1 MPWDTFMKDEAVT
14 AAAVGGGSQSTSPA
28 DVKDEAAIAA
38 ALGDAHAGDQA
49 VIAATIR
56 GMALN
61 RQLAALNRQHETH
74 TQFARWP
81 SRSSRH
87 RGSNPPDHPSSSG
100 RPGPPGR
107 SHVRFPGVGMPPP
120 GS

>member
-28 DVKDEAAIAA
+28 AVKDEAAIAA
-38 ALGDAHAGDQA
+38 AVGDAHAGDQA

-81 SRSSRH
+81 SQLV
-87 RGSNPPDHPSSSG
+87 SSSG
-100 RPGPPGR
+100 Q
-107 SHVRFPGVGMPPP
+107 
-120 GS
+120 